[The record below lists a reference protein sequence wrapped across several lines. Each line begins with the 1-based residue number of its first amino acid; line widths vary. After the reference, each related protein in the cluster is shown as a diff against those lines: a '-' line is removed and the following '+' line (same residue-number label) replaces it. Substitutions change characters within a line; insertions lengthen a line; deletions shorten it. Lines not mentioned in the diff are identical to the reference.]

1 MSRHRTV
8 WLVSAALSV
17 CAAVL
22 VAAPANAAFT
32 PKLKRKLALVVRKD
46 MAVNRLPG
54 VGVGVW
60 QPGRGSW
67 VRAFGLADRKTG
79 ERARVADHVR
89 IASITKTFAATAVL
103 QLVDQG
109 RISLDDHLSQF
120 VPGVDNGDQ
129 ITIRQMLNMTSG
141 IYDFTDD
148 AALAKRFY
156 ADPTLRFG
164 PAQFFAIL
172 RRHQPAFAPGTDVE
186 YCDSNYYLL
195 GLVLE
200 KVTGQPA
207 GRVITDQIISP
218 LGLTHTSLPTSPA
231 LPKPYAHGYFG
242 GLDNTDPLV
251 DKTAVN
257 PNFGF
262 TMGGMQSTL
271 RDLHKW
277 ARVLATGTLL
287 SPGLQTQRLQTV
299 PFPNPGSPVEISYGL
314 GIFKLDNLLGHNG
327 AAIGYSTAMFYLPS
341 KRATIVVW
349 GNNSTNVATPT
360 TTIAFDLA
368 EALFAS
374 AVNHGIV
381 QGTT

>member
-1 MSRHRTV
+1 M
-8 WLVSAALSV
+8 AL
-17 CAAVL
+17 L

-32 PKLKRKLALVVRKD
+32 PKLKRKLALVVRND
-46 MAVNRLPG
+46 MTDNRLPG

-67 VRAFGLADRKTG
+67 VRAFGTG
-79 ERARVADHVR
+79 NRTTGRPARITDHVR
-89 IASITKTFAATAVL
+89 IASITKTFTATAIL

-109 RISLDDHLSQF
+109 RLSLDDHLSTY

-148 AALAKRFY
+148 AALGKRFY
-156 ADPTLRFG
+156 AKPTLRFG
-164 PAQFFAIL
+164 PAQVFAIL
-172 RRHQPAFAPGTDVE
+172 RRHKPAFAPGTKAV

-195 GLVLE
+195 GLILE
-200 KVTGQPA
+200 KVTGRPA
-207 GRVITDQIISP
+207 PRIISDQILKP
-218 LGLTHTSLPTSPA
+218 LGLTHTSFPTRPP
-231 LPKPYAHGYFG
+231 LPKPFAHGYFG
-242 GLDNTDPLV
+242 GLDLTDPLV
-251 DKTAVN
+251 DKTAIN

-262 TMGGMQSTL
+262 TAGAMQSTL

-287 SPGLQTQRLQTV
+287 SPGLQAERLQTV
-299 PFPNPGSPVEISYGL
+299 PFPNPGSPVDISYGL
-314 GIFKLDNLLGHNG
+314 GIFKVDNLLGHNG
-327 AAIGYSTAMFYLPS
+327 AAVGYSTAMFYLPS

-349 GNNSTNVATPT
+349 GNNSTNVTTPT

-368 EALFAS
+368 ELLFPK
-374 AVNHGIV
+374 AVD
-381 QGTT
+381 QGVIPGTS